1 MCDKRNVRLIINDDI
16 ELSMHLDTFGVHLG
30 KDDDTINKARKIL
43 GPNKCI
49 GASCYNSIDRAKEAH
64 KQSADYIAF
73 GAFYPTPTK
82 PHAPRVSAELIT
94 QARTFY
100 KLPIVA
106 IGGITLENIP
116 NLLDKDINAVALIS
130 SIFNAGNI
138 EARTRK
144 FCNLLESNQ
153 HE

>member
-1 MCDKRNVRLIINDDI
+1 V
-16 ELSMHLDTFGVHLG
+16 
-30 KDDDTINKARKIL
+30 
-43 GPNKCI
+43 
-49 GASCYNSIDRAKEAH
+49 
-64 KQSADYIAF
+64 
-73 GAFYPTPTK
+73 
-82 PHAPRVSAELIT
+82 

-144 FCNLLESNQ
+144 ICNLLESNQ